1 MGNKRIFIGWNGE
14 DNREIAVKVS
24 NLLSEAGYSPIIGG
38 QWRASFTV
46 SRDIIEQMIGCDYA
60 IILIEKEERK
70 NKNGDLVSM
79 GFNPNVMMELG
90 YLLHKFNDANRIRRI
105 LINLDPSELPS
116 DIQGTWT
123 VAVEKAEYD
132 KDDEDAKERVFLEVA
147 EKVAEDF
154 FDYMSRGDNL
164 SNKLDYF
171 DNWEENVQDIFKYT
185 GNVRIADKLIYG
197 MQAAIYSGDY
207 QRLYEKLAVIKDSLL
222 QKDKFGD
229 YSAVGCAMAVL
240 SVFVLT
246 HRLTHT
252 PTEEQF
258 DKMFRDLNSEY
269 ERDIK
274 DHDLRTWCKIFRLDK
289 LELCYEVYAAGQT
302 NIEDKR
308 EYYYDALDLCH
319 RILEMINEHVTG
331 AGTSDDKYALIYQ
344 AFASRNVSQI
354 HKYLAE
360 IEPDK
365 AEEHLSIQKEYC
377 ARTLEYRKE
386 LYDYYKDGKR
396 KDSLSMDFISQEYLL
411 ALCEQDAFETD
422 RLTKRSNER
431 IAKSI
436 YRQWSERNQ
445 IRNMI
450 FEKVAEAISTSLSQE
465 KGE

>member
-1 MGNKRIFIGWNGE
+1 MGNKRIFIGWNGD

-24 NLLSEAGYSPIIGG
+24 NLLSEEGYSPIIGG

-70 NKNGDLVSM
+70 NKNGDVVSL

-105 LINLDPSELPS
+105 LINLDPGELPS

-123 VAVEKAEYD
+123 VVVDKPDYD
-132 KDDEDAKERVFLEVA
+132 KDDDAAKDKVFSDVA
-147 EKVAEDF
+147 RKVADDF
-154 FDYMSRGDNL
+154 FEYIENGDNL

-171 DNWEENVQDIFKYT
+171 DNWEENIQDILKHT

-197 MQAAIYSGDY
+197 MQAAIYSDDY
-207 QRLYEKLAVIKDSLL
+207 KRLYEKLAVIKDTLL
-222 QKDKFGD
+222 KKDKFGE
-229 YSAVGCAMAVL
+229 YSAVACAMAVL
-240 SVFVLT
+240 SVFVFT
-246 HRLTHT
+246 HRLTQS

-258 DKMFRDLNSEY
+258 DQMFRELNCAY
-269 ERDIK
+269 EKDIK

-302 NIEDKR
+302 NVEDKR
-308 EYYYDALDLCH
+308 EYYYDALELCH
-319 RILEMINEHVTG
+319 EILGMINEHITG
-331 AGTSDDKYALIYQ
+331 EGAADDKYALIYL

-354 HKYLAE
+354 HMHLAE
-360 IEPDK
+360 LEPEK
-365 AEEHLSIQKEYC
+365 AEEHIEIQKEYC
-377 ARTLEYRKE
+377 AKTLEYRQS
-386 LYDYYKDGKR
+386 LFDYYNDGKR
-396 KDSLSMDFISQEYLL
+396 KNSLSMDFISQEYLL
-411 ALCEQDAFETD
+411 ALCEQNAFETS
-422 RLTKRSNER
+422 RATKRANER

-436 YRQWSERNQ
+436 FREWSERNQ

-450 FEKVAEAISTSLSQE
+450 FEKVEGALSSTLKE
-465 KGE
+465 